1 MKHQFCSQCGQP
13 VQHRSIQGHRRSVC
27 TADGCGHV
35 EWYNPTPVVAA
46 IIRYQGQVLLV
57 HNTDWPP
64 KMLGLVSGF
73 LEFDEHPDAAVKRE
87 IKEETNLDTHRL
99 EFIGHYPF
107 PQQNQ
112 ILLVYAASCDGTI
125 TLNEELDRYKLLDV
139 EQLIP
144 WEFGTGPAVKDWLAA
159 NRTD

>member
-1 MKHQFCSQCGQP
+1 MHNHYCSQCGHEALPQT
-13 VQHRSIQGHRRSVC
+13 INGYKRSVC
-27 TADGCGHV
+27 TGNTCGHV
-35 EWYNPTPVVAA
+35 DWHNPTPVVAA

-57 HNTDWPP
+57 HNTEWPP

-73 LEFDEHPDAAVKRE
+73 LEHGEHPDEAVKRE
-87 IKEETNLDTHRL
+87 IKEETHLDTHRL

-112 ILLVYAASCDGTI
+112 ILMVYAASCDGTI
-125 TLNEELDRYKLLDV
+125 VLNEELDRYKLLDA

-144 WEFGTGPAVKDWLAA
+144 WEFGTGPAVKDWLARHA
-159 NRTD
+159 SS